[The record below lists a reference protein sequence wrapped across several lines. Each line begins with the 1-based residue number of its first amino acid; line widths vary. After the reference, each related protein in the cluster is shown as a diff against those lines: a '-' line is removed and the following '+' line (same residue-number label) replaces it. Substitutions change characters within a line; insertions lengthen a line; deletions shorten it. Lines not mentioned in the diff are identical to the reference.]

1 MCSSVVISADFIS
14 EYIVLSRS
22 TTITPVHKK
31 GSKNLM
37 ENYRQI
43 SLSYATKVAESVV
56 RTRVIDF
63 WSDLNLFNLNQF
75 AYLRGKSTLAQLLTC
90 YNDWAKARNRSQ
102 QTDIIFLDLSEAFDS
117 MPHERFIVAETTTA
131 WDRWLPITVD

>member
-56 RTRVIDF
+56 RIRVVDF

-90 YNDWAKARNRSQ
+90 YNDWAKTRNRSQ

>member
-1 MCSSVVISADFIS
+1 
-14 EYIVLSRS
+14 
-22 TTITPVHKK
+22 
-31 GSKNLM
+31 M

-56 RTRVIDF
+56 RTRVVDF
-63 WSDLNLFNLNQF
+63 WSDLNLFNLNKF
-75 AYLRGKSTLAQLLTC
+75 AYLRGKSTLAQLLT
-90 YNDWAKARNRSQ
+90 NTTTGQRIAKARNRSQ

>member
-1 MCSSVVISADFIS
+1 
-14 EYIVLSRS
+14 
-22 TTITPVHKK
+22 
-31 GSKNLM
+31 M

-56 RTRVIDF
+56 RTRVVDF

-90 YNDWAKARNRSQ
+90 YNDWAKARSRAQ

-117 MPHERFIVAETTTA
+117 MPHERFIVAQTTTA